1 MAIGIKIFDL
11 FLSQPSDNS
20 TWIVNS
26 TRFEVCDL
34 LPYTKYLIK
43 VAAIPQ
49 EGGIWSESRS
59 ITASTDKTGMFINN
73 A

>member
-1 MAIGIKIFDL
+1 MAIEIEIFDY
-11 FLSQPSDNS
+11 FFFQSADNS
-20 TWIVNS
+20 TWTVNS
-26 TRFEVCDL
+26 TRFAVCGL

-59 ITASTDKTGMFINN
+59 ITATTDKTGMFINSI
-73 A
+73 